1 MAASSQNQPGA
12 GTIEVDMKVYLGGL
26 LAILACSFYAG
37 LTSPVVLLEESIVS
51 KLDAMSSPTVT
62 PAMPPSTESSKVVRD
77 SFLLSEEEQK
87 EIDSHLDQ
95 EHPEVVSFDP
105 TAAAAGE
112 HLLVDIEGIEADFL
126 DSESRLSQA
135 MINTAKDAGLEMLSY
150 HCHSLEPKGVSCVGV
165 LLGMS

>member
-87 EIDSHLDQ
+87 EIDSHLIL
-95 EHPEVVSFDP
+95 PF
-105 TAAAAGE
+105 
-112 HLLVDIEGIEADFL
+112 
-126 DSESRLSQA
+126 
-135 MINTAKDAGLEMLSY
+135 
-150 HCHSLEPKGVSCVGV
+150 
-165 LLGMS
+165 